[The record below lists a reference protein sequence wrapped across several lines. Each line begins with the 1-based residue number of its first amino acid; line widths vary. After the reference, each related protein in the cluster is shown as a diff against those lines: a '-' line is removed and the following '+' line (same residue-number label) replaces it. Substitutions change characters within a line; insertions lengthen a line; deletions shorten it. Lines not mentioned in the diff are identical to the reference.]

1 MRIDGWEDYLEGRE
15 RMDLNTKAQPREESG
30 FLVDQEGLL
39 TAWLFHSFD
48 IAKQ

>member
-1 MRIDGWEDYLEGRE
+1 MRGDGWEDYLVGRE
-15 RMDLNTKAQPREESG
+15 RIDLIKTVWPREEAG

-39 TAWLFHSFD
+39 TAWLFHSFE